1 MDPSHAPSGQPIQSP
16 TSRPTPSPTLK
27 PSMPPSQKP
36 TSDPTPEPSSFPT
49 LTPTLRPVPTSEPSH
64 DPTSLPTLSPTTRP
78 TLEPTTLQPTR
89 EPSEKPTS
97 EPTKKPTEVPSSSPT
112 RNPTTGPT
120 SSPTCA
126 DDGNFNMCIAID
138 MGSLCSAGCGENL
151 STCCSNL
158 SNMLEF
164 TKGLI
169 TELGSLS
176 SDEDFSIVHFG
187 TNVTIASALESWRQ
201 SIETI
206 NQLEYNGG
214 GSDLAGAI
222 SSCQKAL
229 AISPPNRK
237 NVMLLMG
244 VGAPSMPEVNPL
256 EAAAT
261 AAMNARIQ
269 NTAIVPIVIEEPT
282 LADDSNVLY
291 LKNEISSDGQVFVS
305 DLVDLNNLQEML
317 FEHLIC
323 LT

>member
-1 MDPSHAPSGQPIQSP
+1 MLGRSQDARMKPLVCSNVSIGFLQYFCLSLWFRCCGSGITDWFNLWHNISLVL
-16 TSRPTPSPTLK
+16 SNLVLFYASLHK
-27 PSMPPSQKP
+27 P
-36 TSDPTPEPSSFPT
+36 
-49 LTPTLRPVPTSEPSH
+49 
-64 DPTSLPTLSPTTRP
+64 
-78 TLEPTTLQPTR
+78 TLQPTR
-89 EPSEKPTS
+89 NPSEKPTS
-97 EPTKKPTEVPSSSPT
+97 EPTQNPTEVPSLSPT

-126 DDGNFNMCIAID
+126 EDGNFNMCIAID
-138 MGSLCSAGCGENL
+138 MGSVCSAGCSENS

-169 TELGSLS
+169 TEVGSLS

-206 NQLEYNGG
+206 NQLQYYGG
-214 GSDLAGAI
+214 GSNLAGAI
-222 SSCQKAL
+222 SSCQLTL

-237 NVMLLMG
+237 NIMLLMV
-244 VGAPSMPEVNPL
+244 VGAPSVPEVNPL
-256 EAAAT
+256 EAAAN
-261 AAMNARIQ
+261 AAMNARNQ
-269 NTAIVPIVIEEPT
+269 NTAIVPILIEEPNS
-282 LADDSNVLY
+282 ADGSNVLY

-305 DLVDLNNLQEML
+305 DPVDLNNLQERL

-323 LT
+323 LSGLS